1 MLSNQPNGT
10 STLGYCAHSLV
21 EHAAVRFY
29 DKIALICANKSLTF
43 GALNCLSNQ
52 LALSLIDQGIGRGQ
66 TVAVALERSPGLVV
80 ALLAVLKTGAAY
92 LPLDPV
98 LPNQHLRHMLNDA
111 SPSCVLV
118 DSTSK
123 DLFTPWRSICFDGDD
138 MQRMPTGARNPN
150 INVQAVDLAY
160 ITYSS
165 GPTGRPKGVQV
176 THGAVSNVLCSTM
189 CELSLNET
197 DRLLAITTICSDIAV
212 LELFLPLLC
221 GASIVLARTPDISTP
236 SALLGLMRHYRVTTM
251 QATPT
256 IWQIL
261 LNQGLQEVPRLT
273 NLICNGDKM
282 PQKLAQNLP
291 SFADSIWNLY
301 EPSETTIKWSL

>member
-1 MLSNQPNGT
+1 MLFCQLNET
-10 STLGYCAHSLV
+10 STLGFCVHTLV
-21 EHAAVRFY
+21 EHAAIRFY
-29 DKIALICANKSLTF
+29 DKIALICANQSLTF

-66 TVAVALERSPGLVV
+66 IVAVALERSPRLVV

-92 LPLDPV
+92 LPLDLV
-98 LPNQHLRHMLNDA
+98 LPNQHLRHILNDA

-123 DLFTPWRSICFDGDD
+123 DLFTPWRSICFDIDG

-150 INVQAVDLAY
+150 INVKVADLAY

-165 GPTGRPKGVQV
+165 GPAGRPKGVQV

-189 CELSLNET
+189 REVNVNET
-197 DRLLAITTICSDIAV
+197 DRLLAITAICCDIAV

-221 GASIVLARTPDISTP
+221 GASIVLARTADTSTP
-236 SALLGLMRHYRVTTM
+236 KALLGLMRQYRITTM
-251 QATPT
+251 QTTPT

-261 LNQGLQEVPRLT
+261 LNQGLQEAPRLA
-273 NLICNGDKM
+273 NLICNGHKL
-282 PQKLAQNLP
+282 PQKLAQNLVP
-291 SFADSIWNLY
+291 FADSKQQSNGAC
-301 EPSETTIKWSL
+301 EE

>member
-1 MLSNQPNGT
+1 MLGHKLNDT
-10 STLGYCAHSLV
+10 LTLGFCVHSLI
-21 EHAAVRFY
+21 EHAVNKFY
-29 DKIALICANKSLTF
+29 DKIALICANQSLTF

-52 LALSLIDQGIGRGQ
+52 LALSLIDQGVGRGQ
-66 TVAVALERSPGLVV
+66 IVSVTIERSPRLVV

-123 DLFTPWRSICFDGDD
+123 DLFTPWRSICFDLDGL
-138 MQRMPTGARNPN
+138 RSMPTGARNPN
-150 INVQAVDLAY
+150 INVQAADLAY

-165 GPTGRPKGVQV
+165 GLTGRPKGVKH
-176 THGAVSNVLCSTM
+176 THGDISNMLCSTM
-189 CELSLNET
+189 CELGCNEA
-197 DRLLAITTICSDIAV
+197 DRLLAITTVCSNIAV

-221 GASIVLARTPDISTP
+221 GASIVLARTPDISSP
-236 SALLGLMRHYRVTTM
+236 KALLGLMRQYHITTM

-261 LNQGLQEVPRLT
+261 VNQGLQEAPRLM
-273 NLICNGDKM
+273 NLICNGGKL
-282 PQKLAQNLP
+282 PQKLAENLL
-291 SFADSIWNLY
+291 SCADSVWNLY
-301 EPSETTIKWSL
+301 EPSEPEIRWSL